1 MQALTKLCPNLAM
14 FWPSILIFFGV
25 LSLPTHGLSL
35 FFFEQHLN
43 ALQLLYDE
51 IRMNCEV
58 TVVLME

>member
-14 FWPSILIFFGV
+14 PSLLIFFGV